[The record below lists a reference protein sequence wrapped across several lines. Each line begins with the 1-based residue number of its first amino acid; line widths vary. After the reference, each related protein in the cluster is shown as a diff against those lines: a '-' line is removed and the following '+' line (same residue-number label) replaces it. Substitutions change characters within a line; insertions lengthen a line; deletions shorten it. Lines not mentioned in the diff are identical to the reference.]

1 MAIKIVQNVNRISAT
16 TSAVSSD
23 PISLK
28 SGYLRISTGATSVY
42 VETGGNPTATVNS
55 FEISSFT
62 SEVVKE
68 RIARQ
73 KISGITTGST
83 TLVSFGEN
91 AGNPFLLGD
100 LVTIQG
106 AEPAGINT
114 VHSAITSISDN
125 SLVLTFNSSSIV
137 GVITTTNASLARSVK
152 VSAITAS
159 GSQNVSVTEVVQLV
173 TE

>member
-1 MAIKIVQNVNRISAT
+1 M
-16 TSAVSSD
+16 
-23 PISLK
+23 
-28 SGYLRISTGATSVY
+28 
-42 VETGGNPTATVNS
+42 
-55 FEISSFT
+55 
-62 SEVVKE
+62 
-68 RIARQ
+68 
-73 KISGITTGST
+73 
-83 TLVSFGEN
+83 
-91 AGNPFLLGD
+91 GD